1 MKTAASKP
9 LLTFASNATTVIFQ
23 SMIIN
28 DNALSFQNSHQI
40 LNCMVICFNS
50 LRPLC
55 LWQCLFS
62 NISYDHICNSF
73 HASKCYCL
81 GVSALVANFSISSKF
96 DHHLM
101 PLALI
106 TNCHIARDCP
116 ILASRVFK
124 NVFFG
129 SLDEVAK
136 GSERQRS
143 GLMSDLV
150 EFTET
155 RENGLRVGWATRLS
169 FQPMPNLCKPW

>member
-1 MKTAASKP
+1 
-9 LLTFASNATTVIFQ
+9 
-23 SMIIN
+23 
-28 DNALSFQNSHQI
+28 
-40 LNCMVICFNS
+40 
-50 LRPLC
+50 
-55 LWQCLFS
+55 
-62 NISYDHICNSF
+62 
-73 HASKCYCL
+73 
-81 GVSALVANFSISSKF
+81 
-96 DHHLM
+96 M

-155 RENGLRVGWATRLS
+155 RENGLRVG
-169 FQPMPNLCKPW
+169 

>member
-28 DNALSFQNSHQI
+28 DNALSFQNRFQTVWWFVSI
-40 LNCMVICFNS
+40 ACFRCASGNV
-50 LRPLC
+50 
-55 LWQCLFS
+55 LFS

-81 GVSALVANFSISSKF
+81 SVSALVANFSISSKF

-124 NVFFG
+124 NIFFWFTG
-129 SLDEVAK
+129 LGCKRIREAEEWFHVRSSGIHWDEGKWAE
-136 GSERQRS
+136 G
-143 GLMSDLV
+143 GLSH
-150 EFTET
+150 
-155 RENGLRVGWATRLS
+155 
-169 FQPMPNLCKPW
+169 

>member
-81 GVSALVANFSISSKF
+81 SVSALVANFSISSKF

-124 NVFFG
+124 NICKRIAEAEEWSHV
-129 SLDEVAK
+129 
-136 GSERQRS
+136 RS
-143 GLMSDLV
+143 GGIHWD
-150 EFTET
+150 EGKWAEG
-155 RENGLRVGWATRLS
+155 GLS
-169 FQPMPNLCKPW
+169 H